1 MSGKGKG
8 SLIENDTAR
17 NDDLIRMKV
26 ETTIP
31 FVMVGVAKEDTQGGT
46 RGEFVRGCG
55 G

>member
-8 SLIENDTAR
+8 SLIENDPVG
-17 NDDLIRMKV
+17 MKV

-46 RGEFVRGCG
+46 RREFVRGCG
-55 G
+55 